1 MDTPHIPW
9 LVTHRLMLRP
19 LETGDAEALHALLMQ
34 PGVRRHLFDD
44 IVPARAHV
52 DAMAVES
59 RQRFEDCGAG
69 LWAVFEIASP
79 DKLAGISG
87 FWRFEHG
94 PGRRSTDE
102 LVFALDES
110 CWGRGLALEASQAVL
125 RHVRDGL
132 GWDEA
137 SASADDGNL
146 ASARTLARLGFREHG
161 HALRPGGLLRL
172 FHRPLP

>member
-1 MDTPHIPW
+1 MTLTQIAPW
-9 LVTHRLMLRP
+9 VGLIGLIGLAGLAGIRNP
-19 LETGDAEALHALLMQ
+19 ALKTQ
-34 PGVRRHLFDD
+34 PGALIRLLG
-44 IVPARAHV
+44 I
-52 DAMAVES
+52 
-59 RQRFEDCGAG
+59 AG
-69 LWAVFEIASP
+69 
-79 DKLAGISG
+79 LAGISG

-146 ASARTLARLGFREHG
+146 A
-161 HALRPGGLLRL
+161 
-172 FHRPLP
+172 